1 MGNGLTGRSGH
12 GFASGSHVSF
22 RTRLG
27 LLVAA
32 SVAVAVLAVSGVA
45 LWIARAEARS
55 ALDRKLDD
63 RVAVLAASGG
73 RLPER
78 RAVQFFGRF
87 VPPDVLVQIVA
98 PNGVVVYKSD
108 EVLPVSDVDLAVADG
123 QARWHRSDVAA
134 EGVRLRVLTVPVAP
148 KGALMVAS
156 PLDEVDANVAG
167 LRNALAVVAVI
178 GVAGAGLL
186 GFLVAGRAIRPVRR
200 LTDAARNVAQTQ
212 DLDQPIELER
222 DDELGELA
230 RSFNAMLGALALSR
244 TQQHRLVTDAGHELR
259 TPLTSIRTNIEL
271 LARAEQDAA
280 ASETAAESD
289 DGSAGDVGALGAVER
304 RQMLDDVQ
312 FELDQLT
319 ELVNELVELATD
331 QRSQGE
337 PASVDLAE
345 LATSAVD
352 RHRRRTDTEFVTA
365 FEPCEVVANAALVER
380 AIGNLVDNA
389 VKWSP
394 PGEPIEVSVTADS
407 THAHVRVRDRGPG
420 IDPTL
425 RQAVFERFYR
435 APEARAQPGSGLGLS
450 IVDYVARTHE
460 GTAAVLDTD
469 GPGTTVELR
478 LPLAPA
484 ADAAPT

>member
-1 MGNGLTGRSGH
+1 M
-12 GFASGSHVSF
+12 SF

-63 RVAVLAASGG
+63 RVAVLVASGG

-78 RAVQFFGRF
+78 RSVQFFGRF
-87 VPPDVLVQIVA
+87 VPRDVLAQIVA
-98 PNGVVVYKSD
+98 PNGAVVYASD
-108 EVLPVSDVDLAVADG
+108 EVLPVAPADLAVANG
-123 QARWHRSDVAA
+123 RARRHRSDVSAD
-134 EGVRLRVLTVPVAP
+134 GVRLRVLTVPVAP
-148 KGALMVAS
+148 AGALMVAS

-167 LRNALAVVAVI
+167 LRNALAVVAAI

-230 RSFNAMLGALALSR
+230 RSFNAMLEALALSR
-244 TQQHRLVTDAGHELR
+244 AQQHRLVTDAGHELR

-271 LARAEQDAA
+271 LARAEQAA
-280 ASETAAESD
+280 AHPATATESD
-289 DGSAGDVGALGAVER
+289 APSGDAVGTLDDEER
-304 RQMLDDVQ
+304 HQMLDDVQ

-319 ELVNELVELATD
+319 ELVSELVELATD

-337 PASVDLAE
+337 PERVDLAE
-345 LATSAVD
+345 LAASVVG
-352 RHRRRTDTEFVTA
+352 RHRRRTETDFVTA
-365 FEPCEVVANAALVER
+365 FEPCEAVVNAALVER

-394 PGEPIEVSVTADS
+394 PGEAIEISVAAVGRE
-407 THAHVRVRDRGPG
+407 AHVQVRDHGPG
-420 IDPTL
+420 IPAAL
-425 RQAVFERFYR
+425 RETVFERFYR
-435 APEARAQPGSGLGLS
+435 APEARSQPGSGLGLS
-450 IVDYVARTHE
+450 IVDYVARSHD
-460 GTAAVLDTD
+460 GSASVVDTD

-478 LPLAPA
+478 LPLVEL
-484 ADAAPT
+484 D

>member
-1 MGNGLTGRSGH
+1 M
-12 GFASGSHVSF
+12 SF

-32 SVAVAVLAVSGVA
+32 SVAVGVLAVSGVA

-63 RVAVLAASGG
+63 RVAVLVASGG

-78 RAVQFFGRF
+78 RGAQFFGRF
-87 VPPDVLVQIVA
+87 VPRDVLVQIVA
-98 PNGVVVYKSD
+98 PNGAVVYASD
-108 EVLPVSDVDLAVADG
+108 EVLPVAPADLAVANG
-123 QARWHRSDVAA
+123 RARRHRTDVSAD
-134 EGVRLRVLTVPVAP
+134 GVRLRVLTVPVAP
-148 KGALMVAS
+148 VGALMVAS

-167 LRNALAVVAVI
+167 LRNALAVVAAI

-230 RSFNAMLGALALSR
+230 RSFNAMLEALAQSR
-244 TQQHRLVTDAGHELR
+244 AQQHRLVTDAGHELR

-271 LARAEQDAA
+271 LARAEQAA
-280 ASETAAESD
+280 AQRPPE
-289 DGSAGDVGALGAVER
+289 DGSGESPDAQSGLDPDER
-304 RQMLDDVQ
+304 RQMLDDVL

-319 ELVNELVELATD
+319 DLMAELIDLATD
-331 QRSQGE
+331 QRSLGE
-337 PASVDLAE
+337 PTVIE
-345 LATSAVD
+345 LPEIVAAVAD
-352 RHRRRTDTEFVTA
+352 RHRRRAGV
-365 FEPCEVVANAALVER
+365 EVVTSLTPCRVEANVALVER
-380 AIGNLVDNA
+380 AVSNLVDNA

-394 PGEPIEVSVTADS
+394 PGEPIEISVVRDVDQAI
-407 THAHVRVRDRGPG
+407 VRVADRGPG
-420 IDPTL
+420 IDPGL
-425 RQAVFERFYR
+425 RRLVFERFFR
-435 APEARAQPGSGLGLS
+435 APEARALPGSGLGLS
-450 IVDYVARTHE
+450 IVDYVARTH
-460 GTAAVLDTD
+460 GGSAAVVETD

-478 LPLAPA
+478 LPLTPDADSLPA
-484 ADAAPT
+484 ETD

>member
-1 MGNGLTGRSGH
+1 M
-12 GFASGSHVSF
+12 SF

-63 RVAVLAASGG
+63 RVAVLVASGG

-78 RAVQFFGRF
+78 RSVQFFGRF
-87 VPPDVLVQIVA
+87 VPRDVLAQIVA
-98 PNGVVVYKSD
+98 PNGAVVYASD
-108 EVLPVSDVDLAVADG
+108 EVLPVTPADVAVANG
-123 QARWHRSDVAA
+123 RARRHRTDVSAD
-134 EGVRLRVLTVPVAP
+134 GVRLRVLTVPVAP
-148 KGALMVAS
+148 VGALMVAS

-167 LRNALAVVAVI
+167 LRNALAVVAAI

-186 GFLVAGRAIRPVRR
+186 GFLVAGRAIQPVRR

-212 DLDQPIELER
+212 DLHQPIELER

-230 RSFNAMLGALALSR
+230 HSFNAMLEALALSR
-244 TQQHRLVTDAGHELR
+244 AQQHRLVTDAGHELR

-271 LARAEQDAA
+271 LARSEQAA
-280 ASETAAESD
+280 APAADS
-289 DGSAGDVGALGAVER
+289 GDARGDAVVALDTDER

-337 PASVDLAE
+337 PERVDLAE
-345 LATSAVD
+345 LAASVVD
-352 RHRRRTDTEFVTA
+352 RHRRRTETDFVTA
-365 FEPCEVVANAALVER
+365 FEPCEVVVNAALVER

-394 PGEPIEVSVTADS
+394 PGEAIEISVAAIDRE
-407 THAHVRVRDRGPG
+407 AHVRVRDHGPG
-420 IDPTL
+420 IPAAL
-425 RQAVFERFYR
+425 RETVFERFYR
-435 APEARAQPGSGLGLS
+435 APEARSQPGSGLGLS
-450 IVDYVARTHE
+450 IVDYVARSHN
-460 GTAAVLDTD
+460 GSASVIDTD
-469 GPGTTVELR
+469 DPGTTVELR
-478 LPLAPA
+478 IPLTAEADSPPA
-484 ADAAPT
+484 DTS

>member
-1 MGNGLTGRSGH
+1 M
-12 GFASGSHVSF
+12 SF

-63 RVAVLAASGG
+63 RVAVLVASGG

-78 RAVQFFGRF
+78 RSVQFFGRF
-87 VPPDVLVQIVA
+87 VPRDVLAQIVA
-98 PNGVVVYKSD
+98 PNGAVVYASD
-108 EVLPVSDVDLAVADG
+108 EVLPVTPADVAVANG
-123 QARWHRSDVAA
+123 RARRHRTDVSAD
-134 EGVRLRVLTVPVAP
+134 GVRLRVLTVPVAP
-148 KGALMVAS
+148 VGALMVAS

-167 LRNALAVVAVI
+167 LRNALAVVAAI

-230 RSFNAMLGALALSR
+230 RSFNAMLEALALSR
-244 TQQHRLVTDAGHELR
+244 AQQHRLVTDAGHELR

-271 LARAEQDAA
+271 LARAEQAA
-280 ASETAAESD
+280 AQPAAATASD
-289 DGSAGDVGALGAVER
+289 APVGDAVVALDSDER

-337 PASVDLAE
+337 PERVDLAE
-345 LATSAVD
+345 LAASVVD
-352 RHRRRTDTEFVTA
+352 RHRRRTETDFVTA
-365 FEPCEVVANAALVER
+365 FESCEVVANAALVER

-394 PGEPIEVSVTADS
+394 PGEAIEISVSAVGQE
-407 THAHVRVRDRGPG
+407 AHVRVRDRGPG
-420 IDPTL
+420 IPAAQRET
-425 RQAVFERFYR
+425 VFERFYR
-435 APEARAQPGSGLGLS
+435 APEARGQPGSGLGLS
-450 IVDYVARTHE
+450 IVDYVARSHN
-460 GTAAVLDTD
+460 GSVSVIDTD
-469 GPGTTVELR
+469 GPGASVEIR
-478 LPLAPA
+478 LPLAP
-484 ADAAPT
+484 T